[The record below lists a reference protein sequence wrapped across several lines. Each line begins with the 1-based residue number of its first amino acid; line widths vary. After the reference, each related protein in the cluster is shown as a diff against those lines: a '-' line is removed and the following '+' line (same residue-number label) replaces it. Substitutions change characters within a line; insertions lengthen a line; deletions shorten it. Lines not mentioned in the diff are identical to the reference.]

1 MQFEKIKLEN
11 DFQDS
16 NDFQKNSSYEQ
27 NYKVFKKFNDPRFGD
42 IIVLQNPKTRDIVF
56 AKEKRVNEKPELK
69 KQIQITR
76 KRINLNCPYILTL
89 LDYSVSKH
97 SELCS
102 SFFILKRF
110 YEYPKNDL
118 KKEFSER
125 QKTVRKFTSVEMT
138 HFFYQQLIAQ
148 QYCHSNDLI
157 HGDLQ
162 PLFIMF
168 EASKFESKLIDHS
181 LENVNWIKMIQIQK
195 DKLISSSPLYQ
206 SPIMYSNLK
215 RGNLKFT
222 FDPKKEEA
230 FSLGLIL
237 LEAGLG
243 HSIQSIYNSETEILD
258 QIQLQKL
265 IYEFENIFA
274 VENTLVASAVSG
286 LLTYSEKDRPTAITI
301 ESNIPKYQ
309 EVIDYFRLL
318 EQTQDEE
325 SSEVSFSTKNDSDF
339 KNGIISDQSRPNDYF
354 VNKQNTLLTNFL
366 PKTIP
371 KSSMDQLIPSQNEF
385 FELEF
390 FVQNQLEDEKKINYL
405 HQYESHSKAVQE
417 NLKSI
422 DAYSFEHS
430 KIIKNDFR
438 MSNNN
443 FSFNNSNLIPNK
455 FIQIN
460 QNLPTNQNS
469 HYFSKNTNQ
478 LNPNSINYDN
488 FFFQNDLNGINQLR
502 NENRKINSP
511 AIHNIVVQN
520 QFINHEKTQL
530 QPQYYSSTIVTP
542 PLNQLPETETL
553 NSNSFPSTIYYSNI
567 VSQNAQN
574 FITQKSGSQN
584 QIKSQLHS

>member
-1 MQFEKIKLEN
+1 MQFDKIKLAN

-76 KRINLNCPYILTL
+76 KRINMNCPYILTL

-125 QKTVRKFTSVEMT
+125 QKIVRKFTSVEMT

-148 QYCHSNDLI
+148 QYYHSNDLI

-168 EASKFESKLIDHS
+168 EASKFESKLIDPS
-181 LENVNWIKMIQIQK
+181 LENVNWIKMVQIQK

-230 FSLGLIL
+230 FALGLIL

-258 QIQLQKL
+258 QTKLQKL
-265 IYEFENIFA
+265 IHEFENIFA

-318 EQTQDEE
+318 EQTQDEGTL
-325 SSEVSFSTKNDSDF
+325 EVGFSTNNDLDF
-339 KNGIISDQSRPNDYF
+339 QKSLISDQIRPNDYS
-354 VNKQNTLLTNFL
+354 VNKQNTLSNNLLDKN
-366 PKTIP
+366 IP
-371 KSSMDQLIPSQNEF
+371 KSSMDKLVPSQNEF

-390 FVQNQLEDEKKINYL
+390 LAQKQLEDKKIINFL

-417 NLKSI
+417 NLKSK
-422 DAYSFEHS
+422 DDYSFEHS
-430 KIIKNDFR
+430 KIIQNDFR
-438 MSNNN
+438 LPNNHL
-443 FSFNNSNLIPNK
+443 SFKNSNLIPNK

-460 QNLPTNQNS
+460 QNLQTNQNS
-469 HYFSKNTNQ
+469 HHFSKNSNQ
-478 LNPNSINYDN
+478 LNPNSIHYDN
-488 FFFQNDLNGINQLR
+488 FFSHNDLSGINQLT
-502 NENRKINSP
+502 NENGKINSP
-511 AIHNIVVQN
+511 AINNIITQN
-520 QFINHEKTQL
+520 QFISHEKTQI
-530 QPQYYSSTIVTP
+530 QSQHYSSTIVTP
-542 PLNQLPETETL
+542 SLNQFPETGIL
-553 NSNSFPSTIYYSNI
+553 NSNSFPSTIYYSKI
-567 VSQNAQN
+567 MARNAQN
-574 FITQKSGSQN
+574 FIPQKSGSQN
-584 QIKSQLHS
+584 Q